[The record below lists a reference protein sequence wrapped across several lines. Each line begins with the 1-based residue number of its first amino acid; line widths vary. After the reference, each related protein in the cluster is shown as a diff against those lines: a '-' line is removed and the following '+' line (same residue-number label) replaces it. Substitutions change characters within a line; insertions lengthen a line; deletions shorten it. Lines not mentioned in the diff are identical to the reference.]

1 MEVGTAAAATPVE
14 VETATA
20 AAARW
25 VSLMSLSCTMPMLSL
40 EDLCYHPSSLEG
52 AQELLKVIEQMRGE
66 CEVLKDREK
75 SFVKKIATL
84 LGEVMD
90 YKANLDKM
98 LLESQKWAG
107 YQVRLSTL
115 ESKIASLE
123 AEKVKLE
130 CDDMGKLVAKLVSS
144 FIFNGRCQAFEE
156 AANMKEPFDLTKV
169 KGYMPSYKHEHTKVG
184 NEFMIATFPYL
195 ADVVAD
201 PYASVEALL
210 SKKPWI
216 LQRLVPTR
224 THVFASSTPSQKA
237 TPSSVPASQPMSPP
251 SQVTPA
257 TASFTKLQSP
267 PPA

>member
-1 MEVGTAAAATPVE
+1 
-14 VETATA
+14 
-20 AAARW
+20 
-25 VSLMSLSCTMPMLSL
+25 VSLMSLSGTMPMLSL
-40 EDLCYHPSSLEG
+40 EDLS
-52 AQELLKVIEQMRGE
+52 QELQKVIEQMMGE

-75 SFVKKIATL
+75 EIATL

-115 ESKIASLE
+115 ESKVASLE
-123 AEKVKLE
+123 AEKVKLD
-130 CDDMGKLVAKLVSS
+130 CDDMGKLVAKIVSS

-169 KGYMPSYKHEHTKVG
+169 KGYMPSYKHEHTKAE

-216 LQRLVPTR
+216 LQL
-224 THVFASSTPSQKA
+224 
-237 TPSSVPASQPMSPP
+237 SQPMSPP

-257 TASFTKLQSP
+257 TALFTKLQSP
-267 PPA
+267 PPAQ